1 MNQASCR
8 WKKALI
14 GAVPAMGLLMIGTV
28 SVAAD
33 PKGKLPQTAYLPQEM
48 ALQAATTALEQCRA
62 DGYNVSVAVVDRAG
76 VLLALVRDPAAG
88 PHTIGSSQGKAFTS
102 ASTGQITANM
112 AQAISENPV
121 LSGLRD
127 MDARMV
133 VLGGGLPIIIEGQRL
148 GGIGVGGAPGGHLD
162 AVCALAG
169 LKKIGAQI

>member
-1 MNQASCR
+1 MNQSSCK
-8 WKKALI
+8 WKKVLI
-14 GAVPAMGLLMIGTV
+14 GAVPAVSLLMISAA
-28 SVAAD
+28 SVAD
-33 PKGKLPQTAYLPQEM
+33 SKGKLPQAAYLPQDM
-48 ALQAATTALEQCRA
+48 ALQAAATALEQCRA
-62 DGYNVSVAVVDRAG
+62 DGYSVSVAVVDRAG
-76 VLLALVRDPAAG
+76 VLLTLVRDPAAG

-112 AQAISENPV
+112 AQTISENPA
-121 LSGLRD
+121 LFGLRD